1 MLLDFNNLSPNSKCW
16 VYITKNE
23 ISKSELENLQIEL
36 YNICEN
42 WMSHGRKIKSNYK
55 IKNKHFIILFA
66 EENDVSGCSIDSTNR
81 EIMRILNDLNI
92 GLNPNSKIGIFKKD
106 IIHFYD
112 KNEIIDLIQ
121 KNEFSLS
128 SIMVNTTVRNK
139 NEFESSW
146 KIQIKD
152 SWLKSFLR

>member
-16 VYITKNE
+16 IYITKNE

-55 IKNKHFIILFA
+55 VKNKHFIILFA

-92 GLNPNSKIGIFKKD
+92 GLNPNSKIGIFKD
-106 IIHFYD
+106 EIILFYD
-112 KNEIIDLIQ
+112 KEEIIDLIG
-121 KNEFSLS
+121 KNKFTLS
-128 SIMVNTTVRNK
+128 DKMINTTIRNK
-139 NEFESSW
+139 SEYLSSW
-146 KIQIKD
+146 KLMLKD
-152 SWLKSFLR
+152 SWLKNFI

>member
-1 MLLDFNNLSPNSKCW
+1 MCIRDRCW

-42 WMSHGRKIKSNYK
+42 WMSHGREIKSNYK

-92 GLNPNSKIGIFKKD
+92 GLNPNSKIGIFKD
-106 IIHFYD
+106 EIILFYD
-112 KNEIIDLIQ
+112 KEEIIDLIG
-121 KNEFSLS
+121 KNKFSLS
-128 SIMVNTTVRNK
+128 DKMINTTIRNK
-139 NEFESSW
+139 SEYLSSW
-146 KIQIKD
+146 KLMLKD
-152 SWLKSFLR
+152 SWLKNFI

>member
-1 MLLDFNNLSPNSKCW
+1 MLLEFNNLSPNSKCW

-23 ISKSELENLQIEL
+23 INNSELEKLQIEL

-55 IKNKHFIILFA
+55 VKNKHFIILFA

-92 GLNPNSKIGIFKKD
+92 GLNPNSKIGIFKD
-106 IIHFYD
+106 EIIFFYD
-112 KNEIIDLIQ
+112 KEEIIDLIG
-121 KNEFSLS
+121 KNKISLS
-128 SIMVNTTVRNK
+128 DKMINTTIRNK
-139 NEFESSW
+139 SEYLSSW
-146 KIQIKD
+146 KLMLKD
-152 SWLKSFLR
+152 SWLKNFI

>member
-16 VYITKNE
+16 IYITKNE
-23 ISKSELENLQIEL
+23 IINSELEKLQIEL

-92 GLNPNSKIGIFKKD
+92 GLNPNSKIGIFKEE
-106 IIHFYD
+106 IILFYE
-112 KNEIIDLIQ
+112 KEEIIDLIG
-121 KNEFSLS
+121 KNKFSLS
-128 SIMVNTTVRNK
+128 DKMINTTIRNK
-139 NEFESSW
+139 SEYLSSW
-146 KIQIKD
+146 KLMLKD
-152 SWLKSFLR
+152 SWLKNFI

>member
-23 ISKSELENLQIEL
+23 ISKSELEKLEIEL
-36 YNICEN
+36 NNTCEN

-55 IKNKHFIILFA
+55 VKNKHFIILFA

-92 GLNPNSKIGIFKKD
+92 GLNPNSKIGIFKD
-106 IIHFYD
+106 EIILFYD
-112 KNEIIDLIQ
+112 KEEIIDFIG
-121 KNEFSLS
+121 KNKFSLS
-128 SIMVNTTVRNK
+128 DKMINTTIRNK
-139 NEFESSW
+139 SEYLSSW
-146 KIQIKD
+146 KLMLKD
-152 SWLKSFLR
+152 SWLKNFI